1 MLKITD
7 LDYLAN
13 LINKGYKPSIYY
25 VANLIET
32 REGYLDELIY
42 KSVPKYK
49 AIRLT
54 LTGIENAYFELL
66 NYQQNP
72 ENYHIEEEDC
82 FYSPTDRYKHYYV
95 VPNDPESFTKAF
107 NSRMPSIVYG
117 VKKTLYRAGELE
129 QDFMMP
135 SPVKEIYT
143 NNLEFLDYSLEG
155 VTDAY
160 NQGYLNWKYYTI
172 PDGGKDVNGVN
183 FKYITSD
190 YYILDIENFP
200 RTEKPLINVNQKTAY
215 FMTNEDAQNAIA
227 QYEA

>member
-1 MLKITD
+1 MLTIKDI
-7 LDYLAN
+7 DYLAD

-25 VANLIET
+25 VANLLET

-49 AIRLT
+49 VVRINVT
-54 LTGIENAYFELL
+54 KIENAYFELL
-66 NYQQNP
+66 RCQQNP
-72 ENYHIEEEDC
+72 DAFHIEEEDC
-82 FYSPTDRYKHYYV
+82 FYSPTDRYRHYYI
-95 VPNDPESFTKAF
+95 VPNEPESFDKAF

-117 VKKTLYRAGELE
+117 MKKTLYRAGELE
-129 QDFMMP
+129 QDFVMP

-143 NNLEFLDYSLEG
+143 NALSFMDLSETEAENAYEQGELD
-155 VTDAY
+155 
-160 NQGYLNWKYYTI
+160 WKYYKI
-172 PDGGKDVNGVN
+172 PNGGKEINGLN

-215 FMTNEDAQNAIA
+215 FMSNEEAQNAIA